1 MNEQLNEQMISCFCR
16 TGIGPQ
22 LMDSA
27 HALHGPSGAQ
37 CWVAL
42 IEALNLPGVCRAVS
56 VTQGQTFCSSSFSHF
71 LGELEGRHASSRPPE
86 PWAALMLSFGKA
98 VPLGQV
104 GACLL
109 GSELSAW
116 ERPVYSKEQQYTRTT
131 PPPPTARR
139 GVRASSCPFLV
150 LIIFRCSSALGR
162 AG

>member
-1 MNEQLNEQMISCFCR
+1 MNERLNERMTSCFFR

-27 HALHGPSGAQ
+27 HASHGHASHGPSGAQ

-56 VTQGQTFCSSSFSHF
+56 VTQGWTFCSSSFSHI
-71 LGELEGRHASSRPPE
+71 LGELEGRHASSPPPE
-86 PWAALMLSFGKA
+86 PWATLMLSFGKA

-116 ERPVYSKEQQYTRTT
+116 ERPEYSKE
-131 PPPPTARR
+131 
-139 GVRASSCPFLV
+139 
-150 LIIFRCSSALGR
+150 
-162 AG
+162 